1 MKTSAAGLVALRVEV
16 SLRESRMDIRALY
29 AAVQVRPSRRPLCS
43 RQNDDFT
50 VSFGSNAA
58 DHLASF
64 NDRMPRGSSRSIV
77 DSRLRRA
84 KALGVSDFRPNTST
98 CTNLEQFSR
107 ATRRYAI
114 CGGD

>member
-50 VSFGSNAA
+50 VSFGSDRDTQSGELAA
-58 DHLASF
+58 CLQSF
-64 NDRMPRGSSRSIV
+64 ELVTSVCRRSPTVPAKRGPVIGS
-77 DSRLRRA
+77 L
-84 KALGVSDFRPNTST
+84 
-98 CTNLEQFSR
+98 
-107 ATRRYAI
+107 
-114 CGGD
+114 